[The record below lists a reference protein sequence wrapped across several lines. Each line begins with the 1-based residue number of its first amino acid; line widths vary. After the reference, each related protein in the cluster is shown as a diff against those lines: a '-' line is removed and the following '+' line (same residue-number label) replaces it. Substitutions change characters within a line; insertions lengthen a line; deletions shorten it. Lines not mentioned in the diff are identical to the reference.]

1 MTRSDL
7 GATEDAPG
15 VSQGE
20 AGSTPESSTVAAE
33 YAVGEG
39 GFERQRAPRERSGSG
54 RSIEGSSRS
63 RRSGDLLPV
72 GVRTRRRQLEA
83 ERRFKIG
90 AVAGFG
96 VLGFALAVALVFR
109 LLGGGSGGGGELA
122 GRMAST
128 DRTLLV
134 AVAPEGPGKEADSIV
149 LFGLVGESRA
159 SAVAIPSGTTT
170 DVPVHGPAT
179 LGESASFGGPDLL
192 ELSTENLLGV
202 RVDSTVILDRQG
214 FIDAIAPLAPFDIL
228 VEERLGVRDGN
239 EIVTRFQP
247 GRYSMDASTLN
258 AYMELR
264 AEGES
269 EMARLARHQKVWE
282 AVIER
287 ARALQEVQLVL
298 EPDGVHVA
306 ANAPVST
313 AAEVISAL
321 RSREVAFSLLP
332 VDPKQSLEGEESFEP
347 RQGDIQRVVSQM
359 FPGAAVA
366 PDVEARIRIG
376 ILNGNG
382 GVGVSEA
389 VARQLVPLGYR
400 VVYTENADRFDYPET
415 QIVFYRTPD
424 ERFARDIR
432 AALGRGRLVFN
443 RETQDVVDILIVVGH
458 DFPAEQGSVGNEGQ
472 AAP

>member
-1 MTRSDL
+1 MD
-7 GATEDAPG
+7 
-15 VSQGE
+15 E
-20 AGSTPESSTVAAE
+20 AVAD
-33 YAVGEG
+33 G
-39 GFERQRAPRERSGSG
+39 GFERERSPLETSGPG
-54 RSIEGSSRS
+54 RSTDLSFRPG
-63 RRSGDLLPV
+63 RSGDALPV

-90 AVAGFG
+90 TVAGFG
-96 VLGFALAVALVFR
+96 VLGIALAVAVVVW
-109 LLGGGSGGGGELA
+109 LLGGSSGGGGELA
-122 GRMAST
+122 GNVAST

-134 AVAPEGPGKEADSIV
+134 AVAPEGTGKQAESIV

-159 SAVAIPSGTTT
+159 SAVAIPPGTTT

-179 LGESASFGGPDLL
+179 LGESSSFGGPDLL

-228 VEERLGVRDGN
+228 VEERLGVREGN
-239 EIVTRFQP
+239 EIVTRFQA
-247 GRYSMDASTLN
+247 GRYSMDAPTLN

-264 AEGES
+264 GDGES

-282 AVIER
+282 AIIER
-287 ARALQEVQLVL
+287 ARALQEVQLVF

-306 ANAPVST
+306 ANAPAST

-321 RSREVAFSLLP
+321 RYREVSFSLLP

-366 PDVEARIRIG
+366 PDVESRIRIG

-389 VARQLVPLGYR
+389 VARRLVPLGYR
-400 VVYTENADRFDYPET
+400 VVYTENAGRFDYPET

-443 RETQDVVDILIVVGH
+443 RETQDVVDILIVVGR
-458 DFPAEQGSVGNEGQ
+458 DFPAEQGSGGNEGQ
-472 AAP
+472 EAP